1 MPQSKD
7 ELYWSLMIAIMIAVY
22 LLSGRVIDGWE
33 TLDDLEKIPVHEKNY
48 RPLTEIRLRRITIHA
63 NPLA

>member
-7 ELYWSLMIAIMIAVY
+7 ELYWSLFPVMIAVMIAVY

-33 TLDDLEKIPVHEKNY
+33 IESYSEPKTH
-48 RPLTEIRLRRITIHA
+48 
-63 NPLA
+63 